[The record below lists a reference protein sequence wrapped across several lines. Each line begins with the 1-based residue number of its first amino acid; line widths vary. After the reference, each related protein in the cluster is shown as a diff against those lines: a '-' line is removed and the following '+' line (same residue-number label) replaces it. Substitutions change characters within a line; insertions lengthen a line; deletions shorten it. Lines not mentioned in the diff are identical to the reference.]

1 MKTYE
6 EAKTELLLK
15 LKYLE
20 GTIKFLKENSYFEKF
35 CLNCRSIMK
44 VPVNGERG
52 TERKFCNDYCRRN
65 YHYKNRLTARE
76 KQIVHLRQQGK
87 TLVEIGKQ
95 FNISK
100 QAISVIL
107 QKVENKNEKREC
119 IS

>member
-1 MKTYE
+1 MITYE

-95 FNISK
+95 FDISK

-107 QKVENKNEKREC
+107 QKVKKKKERK
-119 IS
+119 I